1 MRLRRKKRG
10 IGLGTKLNIIL
21 IVCILVITLGLVRFT
36 YGVYCRKVDSKYYE
50 LAERAARYI
59 AKSQLPYETSAYLRK
74 MTDTDEFREVRAR
87 AVANND
93 EQIIRDWMLG
103 LPSYNYSMGYVT
115 LDPSQVNDEL
125 GIQYFT
131 LYGDYETIL
140 DWSVRSPEEIFGLDV
155 YILYVVDG
163 VSYRLADNDMSLMD
177 IGTAEKHVE
186 AFAQYAGNDR
196 IPPTIYQYG
205 DDWLCTAC
213 EPILEEWEGVEDV
226 AVAQLCVDI
235 DMNDVIR
242 ERHWFLINSA
252 LFIVVFI
259 LSMMAVTLLL
269 TRRLVTRP
277 LKQLSK
283 GTAQFEM
290 RDEGFSREDVIEL
303 PIRSNDEIGE
313 LYREIK
319 LMEERIV
326 DNADKLTHAESE
338 RERVKTELDM
348 AARIQKSA
356 LPRQFPAF
364 PDRQEID
371 LYASMDPAKLVG
383 GDFYDFF
390 LVDDDHLAL
399 VIADVSDKGV
409 HAALFMMSAKIILKY
424 RARMGGSPGEILTS
438 VNAQLC
444 LNNPT
449 KMFVTV
455 WLGILE
461 LSTGRLSCTNA
472 GHEYPI
478 IRQPDGAFE
487 LFKDKHE
494 IFVGAMRR
502 TTYSDY
508 EICLK
513 PGSKVFV
520 YTDGLAEAINTRNE
534 QFGTDRAIEALN
546 LAPDSSPRELLD
558 NVRRAVD
565 AFVGGADQFDDLT
578 MLCVEYRGPEKA
590 ARQAGGEP
598 A

>member
-21 IVCILVITLGLVRFT
+21 IACILVITLGFVRIT
-36 YGVYCRKVDSKYYE
+36 YGAYCRKVDSKYYE
-50 LAERAARYI
+50 RAERAARYI
-59 AKSQLPYETSAYLRK
+59 VQSHLPYETSAYLRK

-87 AVANND
+87 AVAAND
-93 EQIIRDWMLG
+93 EQIIRDWMLS
-103 LPSYNYSMGYVT
+103 LPSYNHSMGYVT
-115 LDPSQVNDEL
+115 LDPSQANEEQR
-125 GIQYFT
+125 IRYFT
-131 LYGDYETIL
+131 LYGDYETLL
-140 DWSVRSPEEIFGLDV
+140 DWTLRYTKEIFGFDV
-155 YILYVVDG
+155 YILYVIDG
-163 VSYRLADNDMSLMD
+163 VSYRLADSDMSLME

-186 AFAQYAGNDR
+186 AFARYPGNDR

-252 LFIVVFI
+252 VFI
-259 LSMMAVTLLL
+259 AVFIMAMMAVTLLL
-269 TRRLVTRP
+269 TRRLVTSP
-277 LKQLSK
+277 LKQLSE
-283 GTAQFEM
+283 GTAKFEM
-290 RDEGFSREDVIEL
+290 RDDGFSREDVIEL
-303 PIRSNDEIGE
+303 PIRSNDEIGD

-326 DNADKLTHAESE
+326 DNADKLTHAKAE
-338 RERVKTELDM
+338 RERVNTELDM
-348 AARIQKSA
+348 AARIQNSA
-356 LPRQFPAF
+356 LPRRFPAF
-364 PDRQEID
+364 PDRPEID
-371 LYASMDPAKLVG
+371 LYASMEPAKLVG

-461 LSTGRLSCTNA
+461 LSTGRLSCSNA

-478 IRQPDGAFE
+478 IRQPGGTFE
-487 LFKDKHE
+487 LFTDKHE
-494 IFVGAMRR
+494 LFVGAMRR
-502 TTYSDY
+502 ITYSDY
-508 EICLK
+508 EICLE

-520 YTDGLAEAINTRNE
+520 YTDGLAEAVNARDE
-534 QFGTDRAIEALN
+534 QFGTVRAIEALN
-546 LAPDSSPRELLD
+546 HAPDSSPRELLE
-558 NVRRAVD
+558 NVHRDVD

-578 MLCVEYRGPEKA
+578 MLCLEYRGA
-590 ARQAGGEP
+590 
-598 A
+598 